1 MRRIVLI
8 TAIMMLITVVASA
21 CGAKN
26 ADSVVKELD
35 KVQNKLESYQAKGT
49 MTLNTSQQPLEYK
62 VEVWYQK
69 DHYYRIALTNAKKD
83 ITQIVLRNDD
93 GVFVL
98 TPRLNKVFRFQSD
111 WPDNQG
117 QVYLYQTLLSSILL
131 DQSRQFATENDSYVF
146 DVMANYQNGSLARQ
160 KIWLNKED
168 FAPRQ
173 VEVSDTNA
181 AVMVKVTFDEFNF
194 DPKFEKNAFDT
205 QANLNAGA
213 APSTG
218 DQAGTTDKANNAN
231 NANGTDQQGTTSST
245 EPSTDDTSTNGAD
258 EQNNGDT
265 SSTGDKGVMDGQAE
279 DQADE
284 TTAQP
289 LEFLELD
296 PAYLPAGVAFK
307 DSQEITF
314 GGNPGIMQRYQG
326 TYNFTIIQTQPKDIA
341 ASYTPGY
348 MRDLGFTLGS
358 ISDGEEQQ
366 TLTWTYQGIE
376 YRLTSADLP
385 DDEMVL
391 IAQSMDEGATK

>member
-35 KVQNKLESYQAKGT
+35 KVQNKLQSYQAKGT

-205 QANLNAGA
+205 QANLNTGSST
-213 APSTG
+213 PSTG
-218 DQAGTTDKANNAN
+218 DQAGTTDNTNTQQPSKDNTAT
-231 NANGTDQQGTTSST
+231 NGTEEQGGNTDTTGDQGVK
-245 EPSTDDTSTNGAD
+245 D
-258 EQNNGDT
+258 EQTDE
-265 SSTGDKGVMDGQAE
+265 QE
-279 DQADE
+279 ADE

-289 LEFLELD
+289 LDFLELD
-296 PAYLPAGVAFK
+296 PMYLPDGVAFK

-326 TYNFTIIQTQPKDIA
+326 TYNFSIIQTQPKDVA
-341 ASYTPGY
+341 TSYIPGY
-348 MRDLGFTLGS
+348 LRDLGFTMGS

-385 DDEMVL
+385 EDEMVL

>member
-194 DPKFEKNAFDT
+194 DPKFDKNAFDT
-205 QANLNAGA
+205 QANLNASGT
-213 APSTG
+213 PSTS
-218 DQAGTTDKANNAN
+218 DQAGNTDKADNAN

-245 EPSTDDTSTNGAD
+245 EPSKDNAAANGTED
-258 EQNNGDT
+258 QKGDT
-265 SSTGDKGVMDGQAE
+265 SSTGDKGVTDEQAE
-279 DQADE
+279 DQADDAM
-284 TTAQP
+284 TQP
-289 LEFLELD
+289 LDFLELD
-296 PAYLPAGVAFK
+296 PAYLPSGVAFK
-307 DSQEITF
+307 DAQEITF
-314 GGNPGIMQRYQG
+314 GGYPGIMQRYQG
-326 TYNFTIIQTQPKDIA
+326 TYNFSIIQTQPKDVA

-348 MRDLGFTLGS
+348 MLDLGFTMGS

-366 TLTWTYQGIE
+366 TLTWTYEGVE
-376 YRLTSADLP
+376 YRMTSADLP
-385 DDEMVL
+385 ESEMVL